1 MSPPDVLTISAA
13 RDTAALEVLEVEAN
27 PGESTFPGEIL
38 TCRAP
43 DDGMVRLF
51 RKRSAGAGH
60 DCHGHRAGV
69 AYEAAVYERL
79 LEPIGMSTPA
89 FYGAGVDGDGSWL
102 LIEHLEGA
110 ERLNRTV
117 TADAAIVRAA
127 AWIGRFHAAAERLP
141 AATRATLRRY
151 DAEYYAGWSRRT
163 LEYVEDGERRFPW
176 LGELCTR
183 FERDCAPALAHGRLT
198 AIHGELYPRNVLV
211 RGERIHPIDWES
223 AALAPGA
230 IDLVAL
236 IDGWD
241 DVHDRALEAYV
252 DERFGGRAP
261 DGFERDCDAAR
272 LYLGFRWL
280 GDRPYWTNLE
290 SSEYDFR
297 SLHETARRMG
307 LLP

>member
-51 RKRSAGAGH
+51 RKSSAGAGH

-79 LEPIGMSTPA
+79 LAPIGMSTPA

-110 ERLNRTV
+110 ERLDRTV
-117 TADAAIVRAA
+117 SADGAIVRAA

-151 DAEYYAGWSRRT
+151 DAEYYAGWLTESNHLGNVAFRAGKK
-163 LEYVEDGERRFPW
+163 LEWDPVSLKAKNCSDPDRIFIREWYQKPQLTV
-176 LGELCTR
+176 LQTKKT
-183 FERDCAPALAHGRLT
+183 LT
-198 AIHGELYPRNVLV
+198 A
-211 RGERIHPIDWES
+211 
-223 AALAPGA
+223 
-230 IDLVAL
+230 
-236 IDGWD
+236 
-241 DVHDRALEAYV
+241 
-252 DERFGGRAP
+252 
-261 DGFERDCDAAR
+261 
-272 LYLGFRWL
+272 
-280 GDRPYWTNLE
+280 
-290 SSEYDFR
+290 
-297 SLHETARRMG
+297 
-307 LLP
+307 